1 MPKIDLKKI
10 PKPLR
15 ITIAVLPSVLFIIL
29 FGYFAILPKNKQIKT
44 LKEEIA
50 TQENEIRKNQ
60 SMADKLEELKAENQK
75 LKARLEELA
84 KQLPEEKEISVLLSQ
99 VSNLSVQSGLNII
112 SWRPASKRDHPSK
125 IVYEVPVSVDLVGSY
140 HSLGEFF
147 SALTRLDRIVNITDI
162 RLAGPRP
169 KEDKAEL
176 NISFSALTFIA
187 ATQGGLVA
195 K

>member
-1 MPKIDLKKI
+1 MAKIDLKKI
-10 PKPLR
+10 PKPVR
-15 ITIAVLPSVLFIIL
+15 IVIAIVPSLLFIIL
-29 FGYFAILPKNKQIKT
+29 FCYFAILPKNKQIKT

-50 TQENEIRKNQ
+50 TQENEIRKSQ
-60 SMADKLEELKAENQK
+60 SMADRLDELKAENEK

-84 KQLPEEKEISVLLSQ
+84 RQLPEEKEISVLLSQ
-99 VSNLSVQSGLNII
+99 VSNLSIQSGLNIL
-112 SWRPASKRDHPSK
+112 SWRPSSKRDHPSK

-169 KEDKAEL
+169 KGDKTEL

-187 ATQGGLVA
+187 ATEGGLVA

>member
-1 MPKIDLKKI
+1 MAKIDLKKI

-15 ITIAVLPSVLFIIL
+15 IAIAIVPSLLFIIL
-29 FGYFAILPKNKQIKT
+29 FGYFAILPKHKQIKT
-44 LKEEIA
+44 LKEEIVA
-50 TQENEIRKNQ
+50 QENEIRKSQ
-60 SMADKLEELKAENQK
+60 SMADKLSELKAENEK

-99 VSNLSVQSGLNII
+99 VSNLSVQSGLNIL
-112 SWRPASKRDHPSK
+112 SWRPSSKRDHPSK

-147 SALTRLDRIVNITDI
+147 SALTKLDRIVNITDI

-169 KEDKAEL
+169 KGDKAEL